1 MRFCVVERR
10 LSVKERERPS
20 RTVSPAYVDAVTDN
34 TCWLMSAPRVAR
46 SSAARSNGPSTV
58 A

>member
-1 MRFCVVERR
+1 MRFCVVEGR
-10 LSVKERERPS
+10 LWVKERKRPS

-34 TCWLMSAPRVAR
+34 TCWLISAPSVGR
-46 SSAARSNGPSTV
+46 SSAAHSNGPSTV